1 MTRRAAALAVDL
13 LAVLAFVLVGRR
25 SHDEGDALL
34 GLLTTLWPFA
44 AGAVVGHA
52 LVAAARLRAGGL
64 RAGLVVWPVTVVV
77 GMLLRTASDQ
87 GVQLS
92 FVVVTVV
99 VLGVLLLGW
108 RIVVVGARRG
118 GARRGARPPVSERR
132 RP

>member
-52 LVAAARLRAGGL
+52 LVAAARLRGGSLRGGL
-64 RAGLVVWPVTVVV
+64 VAWPVTVVV

-87 GVQLS
+87 GVQTS

-108 RIVVVGARRG
+108 RAVARVARG
-118 GARRGARPPVSERR
+118 RRRGASSSRSGARAS
-132 RP
+132 

>member
-1 MTRRAAALAVDL
+1 VTRRAAALAVDL

-64 RAGLVVWPVTVVV
+64 RGGLVVWPVTVVV

-92 FVVVTVV
+92 FVLVTVA
-99 VLGVLLLGW
+99 VLGVLFLGW
-108 RIVVVGARRG
+108 RAVVVVARRRTSSRRAPAPVS
-118 GARRGARPPVSERR
+118 ARRSP
-132 RP
+132 

>member
-52 LVAAARLRAGGL
+52 VVAAARLRAGSL
-64 RAGLVVWPVTVVV
+64 RGGLVAWPATVVV

-87 GVQLS
+87 GVQAS

-108 RIVVVGARRG
+108 RLVVAGARRG
-118 GARRGARPPVSERR
+118 GARRGARPSVSERR

>member
-64 RAGLVVWPVTVVV
+64 RGGLVAWPGTVVV

-87 GVQLS
+87 GVQTS

-108 RIVVVGARRG
+108 RLVARVVRARRRRAPSSRPGAR
-118 GARRGARPPVSERR
+118 AS
-132 RP
+132 